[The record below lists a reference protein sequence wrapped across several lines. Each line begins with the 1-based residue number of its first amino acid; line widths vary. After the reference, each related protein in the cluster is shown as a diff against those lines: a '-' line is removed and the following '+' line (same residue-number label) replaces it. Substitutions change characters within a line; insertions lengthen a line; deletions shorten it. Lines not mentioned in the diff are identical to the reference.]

1 MNKKERK
8 GKLLW
13 LDLEM
18 TGLEL
23 GKDKIVEVAAIVTDW
38 KLKELASYVA
48 VVKRSEKFMKKRMR
62 GEFWEKNPEAKAS
75 LIGQND
81 SGKKSK
87 KIEKELIK
95 FIKDNFDGDIY
106 LAGNS
111 IHNDRNFIRL
121 EWKRLD
127 KMLHYRML
135 DVSAWKIYF
144 ENALKKKFIKAE
156 EHRALDDIRGSIEEL
171 KYYIGMISK

>member
-1 MNKKERK
+1 MIGRGEKK

-38 KLKELASYVA
+38 KLKEIASYVA

-62 GEFWEKNPEAKAS
+62 GEFWEKNLESKAS

-87 KIEKELIK
+87 KVEKELIK
-95 FIKDNFDGDIY
+95 FIKDNFDGDVY

-144 ENALKKKFIKAE
+144 ENALKKKFTKTE

-171 KYYIGMISK
+171 KYYLGMIK

>member
-1 MNKKERK
+1 M
-8 GKLLW
+8 
-13 LDLEM
+13 
-18 TGLEL
+18 
-23 GKDKIVEVAAIVTDW
+23 
-38 KLKELASYVA
+38 
-48 VVKRSEKFMKKRMR
+48 
-62 GEFWEKNPEAKAS
+62 
-75 LIGQND
+75 
-81 SGKKSK
+81 
-87 KIEKELIK
+87 KELIK